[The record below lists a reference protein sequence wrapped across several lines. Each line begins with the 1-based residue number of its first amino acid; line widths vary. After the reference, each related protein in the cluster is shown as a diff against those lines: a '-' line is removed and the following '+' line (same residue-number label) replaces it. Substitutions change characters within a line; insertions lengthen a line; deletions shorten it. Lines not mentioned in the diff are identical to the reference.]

1 MNDTLKMSAQ
11 LAAAHLSQEKYKK
24 SPDAKGQS
32 ADAMGRQYAGI
43 VVKAVVGKDA
53 VDEFSAL
60 IQALGMSTQ
69 FTDGSVSLFSNSQL
83 EVPFN
88 NGRPFEREEAIIS
101 SDGAMNKAGLEFLLE
116 AGVKNP
122 VLEVA
127 AKELGIEVD
136 KSKGGW
142 AARG

>member
-1 MNDTLKMSAQ
+1 
-11 LAAAHLSQEKYKK
+11 
-24 SPDAKGQS
+24 
-32 ADAMGRQYAGI
+32 
-43 VVKAVVGKDA
+43 
-53 VDEFSAL
+53 
-60 IQALGMSTQ
+60 
-69 FTDGSVSLFSNSQL
+69 
-83 EVPFN
+83 
-88 NGRPFEREEAIIS
+88 
-101 SDGAMNKAGLEFLLE
+101 MNKAGLEFLLE